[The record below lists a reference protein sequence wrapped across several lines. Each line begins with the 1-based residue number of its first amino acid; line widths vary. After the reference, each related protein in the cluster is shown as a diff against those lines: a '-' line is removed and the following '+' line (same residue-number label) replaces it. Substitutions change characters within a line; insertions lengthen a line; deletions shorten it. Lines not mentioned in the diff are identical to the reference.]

1 LLYVQLLSFGA
12 SLFCLFLQLGSLFNL
27 AFAGIATTVA
37 TLFVLLDHLFAG
49 LALLVLLLPNGPFTI
64 LLFLALPFLAFVLA
78 VLSLPFQVLGYLGLF
93 ILSLLLLG
101 LLGWSDR
108 RLLEPINV
116 GLRDHII
123 RLLLGLVASLAV
135 SAATLLHLALVHR
148 HPAV

>member
-1 LLYVQLLSFGA
+1 
-12 SLFCLFLQLGSLFNL
+12 
-27 AFAGIATTVA
+27 
-37 TLFVLLDHLFAG
+37 
-49 LALLVLLLPNGPFTI
+49 
-64 LLFLALPFLAFVLA
+64 LFLALPFLAFVLA